1 MPIDRDSLNLPF
13 DLRPPE
19 DGLQARF
26 HPDGQ
31 LEYLGLFRDGQV
43 QMELEVSPGLG
54 LGVSRRSEH
63 FAMQL
68 GLPGSSAGQ
77 LQEWTRAK
85 LAEIE
90 DTASGVLHCDFC
102 RRDGDE
108 VERLIEGPN
117 LYICNE
123 CVGLCVAI
131 LEQES
136 ED

>member
-1 MPIDRDSLNLPF
+1 MPVDRDTLKLPF
-13 DLRPPE
+13 DALPPE

-31 LEYLGLFRDGQV
+31 LAYVGWFREGQV
-43 QMELEVSPGLG
+43 QMELEVSPGMAV
-54 LGVSRRSEH
+54 GVSRCSDH
-63 FAMQL
+63 FAVQL
-68 GLPGSSAGQ
+68 GLPGSSERQ
-77 LQEWTRAK
+77 FQEWTRAK

-90 DTASGVLHCDFC
+90 DTAAGVLHCDFC
-102 RRDGDE
+102 RRDADE

-131 LEQES
+131 MEQ
-136 ED
+136 DPRD